1 MNLKPLDYKPQRLQ
15 VILPT
20 LADTI
25 NTCVKYLLGAI
36 RYEHQL
42 KCSNND

>member
-20 LADTI
+20 IAVTI
-25 NTCVKYLLGAI
+25 TTGVKYLLGTI
-36 RYEHQL
+36 RY
-42 KCSNND
+42 